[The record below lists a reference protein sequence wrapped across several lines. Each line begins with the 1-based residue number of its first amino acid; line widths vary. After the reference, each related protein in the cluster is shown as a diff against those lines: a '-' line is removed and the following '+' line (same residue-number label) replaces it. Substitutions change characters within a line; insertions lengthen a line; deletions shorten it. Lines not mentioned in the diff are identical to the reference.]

1 VNLAKILLLRE
12 TAALRP
18 NLACEVTPAGVVAG
32 RRGTGS
38 QEMFFSYAPLHPRV
52 FSIGLKPP
60 NFIDAA
66 AVSNAIRQ
74 AVDEVSERETKLTVV
89 IPDTAV
95 RVLLLDF
102 DSLPANAAESLP
114 IIKFRLRKLVPFET
128 EDAAVSYQVISNK
141 DGMVRTIVAVSPGPV
156 RAEYE
161 SAVRAAGY
169 EPGVVLPSTLAA
181 LAALETEEPSLL
193 VNRNVNSVT
202 TAITRQNQLLLYRTL
217 ELVEPDGDE
226 GPLREE
232 SMTPFERRYAAEELQ
247 QSVSVAIAYFE
258 DTLAATP
265 QQLLACGPGG
275 AEELSHLLGD
285 SAIPAYDLV
294 PAPATAN
301 TKSIPPGVLAGVR
314 GALAS

>member
-1 VNLAKILLLRE
+1 MNLAKILLLRE

-18 NLACEVTPAGVVAG
+18 GLACEITPTGVVAG
-32 RRGTGS
+32 RRGKGD
-38 QEMFFSYAPLHPRV
+38 QEMFVSYAPLHPRV

-66 AVSNAIRQ
+66 AVSSAIRR
-74 AVDEVSERETKLTVV
+74 AVDEVRERETKLTVV

-102 DSLPANAAESLP
+102 DSLPPKTAESLA

-128 EDAAVSYQVISNK
+128 EDAAVSYQPISSK

-156 RAEYE
+156 VAEYE

-181 LAALETEEPSLL
+181 LAALSVEEPSLV
-193 VNRNVNSVT
+193 VNRNVHSVT
-202 TAITRQNQLLLYRTL
+202 TAITRNDQLLLYRTL
-217 ELVEPDGDE
+217 ELVEPDGDD
-226 GPLREE
+226 GSLREE
-232 SMTPFERRYAAEELQ
+232 SMTPFERRQAAEELQ

-258 DTLAATP
+258 DTLSTP
-265 QQLLACGPGG
+265 PRQLLACGPGG
-275 AEELSHLLGD
+275 AEELIHLLGD

-294 PAPATAN
+294 PTPATAN
-301 TKSIPPGVLAGVR
+301 TKSLPLGVFAGVR